1 MVKRLTPV
9 SSPKPPEQ
17 SPEQTG
23 SEKVLEQVPTWL
35 RMLLTK
41 YGEREVPLVGLE
53 TGHVEEERLGP
64 PLPTAE
70 EESHLSDVLERM
82 AEEGLEPV
90 SDRNVPTS
98 VEWGAAA
105 EEPPAAPIDDV
116 LAGIGTTQE
125 DDDYDT
131 SPAYDQP
138 FFEPEAPDTGGWSE
152 QDYDQPV
159 QMPTQ
164 VGPSAPA
171 SGDDEVPDWLT
182 QALEAPPPGPP
193 TPSFSPPE
201 SQPPSSV
208 SREEVPDW
216 LTEALE
222 EPAPAPAPAESQ
234 QPFLASPT
242 DQEIPDRLT
251 EPPPELGELA
261 SETFEPA
268 ETTFEAEVDQPEVP
282 GWLTE
287 IGVPTAGVLGTSPE
301 SAAFESDTLAPE
313 VSDWEVPDWITEG
326 IEDISAQEKAQEKPK
341 TEATL
346 TDQDIP
352 DWIAWEQPLSAEEE
366 LSAPEV
372 ETPQI
377 PDWLMAVDETPAPT
391 VSSPPPAPVET
402 VEPSPAA
409 EEIPD
414 WLTPDS
420 NASIQADM
428 LGEIEADVTEAEQP
442 GWLLDATPSKE
453 EIPAVTVEQPF
464 EPQLPSGPPP
474 DDGRDIPTWL
484 QNVQTESPPLKTPH
498 ASIPKWLENI
508 QVSSERPA
516 IVSEQPPDWLKSVQ
530 VYPDEAP
537 SPAPVAEEGK
547 APGVSETT
555 ATSPD
560 DWLTDLEVPP
570 TEDTAAPTAEMVSTA
585 DTDDWVV
592 DLEAPPTED
601 MPAVAATAEAIP
613 ATDDWLTDFEIP
625 SVGEIPVA
633 TPAVETPPVSDTSDW
648 LADLEMLPADD
659 TVATPTTKTTPAA
672 DTDDWLADLGV
683 PSVDDGFAAEAEP
696 EIPPW
701 LSELPEAEG
710 KQPAAAPI
718 EPAIE
723 EEIEFPAWWSE
734 EAAPAEAP
742 SAAPTETR
750 AEVEAEIPPWL
761 LELPEEE
768 GGQPT
773 EARIEPAEAEFEMPA
788 WLSEVEE
795 TPADAPASAFVEPAA
810 EAEEET
816 PAWPSELPEAEGET
830 LPWLSELPEVESEQ
844 PAAASIEPA
853 VEEEIEFPAWWS
865 EETGPITGPPST
877 PAEPRT
883 EVEDEIPAWLSE
895 LPEVESEQPAAAP
908 IEPVAEEEVEF
919 SAWWS
924 EEAAPAETPSAAPAG
939 PRAEMEA
946 EIPSWLSE
954 LPEEEGEQPTVA
966 PAEAPPTAHAQPTA
980 EVGPEI
986 PAWLSELP
994 EAPTTG
1000 PLSPLSEG
1008 AESPEAEVP
1017 PWLSDMPRAPDTGL
1031 LSRLREFEEADGESE
1046 KSAWPSEPPGVE
1058 TGQPPVV
1065 PGEPTADVEVEF
1077 PAWWSEEEAPIT
1089 EPSSTPTEPSAE
1101 AEDETP
1107 PWLSELPE
1115 VETEQPPTATAELS
1129 EADVEIPGWLPEEA
1143 APAEAPPAAPAE
1155 PTVEVEPEMPA
1166 WLSELPEAP
1175 DTGLLPPLPER
1186 SEPTGTKAPAWLSDM
1201 PRAPGTGLLSRLK
1214 EFEDAEAETEAPSWS
1229 SELPEAETEQPPSMP
1244 AEPSAD
1250 AEEEPPFW
1258 FSELPEVETEE
1269 PPSTS
1274 SESVAE
1280 VEPGT
1285 PWLPDAE
1292 ITLTEEEAPSEPT
1305 EKTVE
1310 EEPEWPSWLFDSAE
1324 TPDDKTPDQD
1334 WLSGLGEATEAVEAA
1349 LPPEESDK
1357 LEPLPPPPKTDE
1369 TKPDPD
1375 LGGIKAS
1382 QASAPS
1388 QAPAPSSVAK
1398 SSSWLQALEPTEA
1411 TITVED
1417 SQATES
1423 TGVLAGL
1430 TGLLPAE
1437 KLVTAIP
1444 AIEPRPTNGQ
1454 AEAILAAAQ
1463 GFYTIAT
1470 QTPQPATLPTPLTQQ
1485 RQQLMGG
1492 VARAL
1497 VYVLFIIL
1505 VALPLLPGI
1514 QSETGRQVPWT
1525 EPSGELNEVL
1535 GKQRRLLVSEELGVI
1550 DLQQPGSVAL
1560 VSFDF
1565 TTATQGEM
1573 QPLAEAIVGR
1583 LRGQGMRLI
1592 FVSLEPEGAALA
1604 QEMLNQERDEAYGV
1618 NMVNLGYLP
1627 GQIVGIRELATGRKP
1642 LSTIKDF
1649 KDGLTFES
1657 AERAEWNDVNNLSQI
1672 DVVVTLADNP
1682 TIARWWIEQME
1693 MAANNPDGGER
1704 LLLAATSAAAAPFLQ
1719 PYRDSR
1725 QLDGLIAGIN
1735 GAAAIEAGR
1744 KQFGPARQM
1753 LDSQSIAHLFIV
1765 ILIAA
1770 GTIAGWMPPLPPD
1783 DKQKNQ
1789 PETLKTKERR

>member
-23 SEKVLEQVPTWL
+23 AEKVLEQVPTWL
-35 RMLLTK
+35 RMLLAK
-41 YGEREVPLVGLE
+41 YGEREGPLVGLE

-105 EEPPAAPIDDV
+105 EEPPAAPTDDV

-125 DDDYDT
+125 NDDYDT
-131 SPAYDQP
+131 SPAYGQP
-138 FFEPEAPDTGGWSE
+138 FFEPEAPDTRGWSE

-164 VGPSAPA
+164 VEPSAPA

-182 QALEAPPPGPP
+182 QALETPPPGPP

-201 SQPPSSV
+201 SQPPPSV
-208 SREEVPDW
+208 SSEEVPDW

-251 EPPPELGELA
+251 EPPPESGELA

-268 ETTFEAEVDQPEVP
+268 ETTFEAEADQPEVP

-341 TEATL
+341 AEATL

-402 VEPSPAA
+402 VEPSPAV

-484 QNVQTESPPLKTPH
+484 QNVQTELPPLKTPH
-498 ASIPKWLENI
+498 AGIPKWLENI

-570 TEDTAAPTAEMVSTA
+570 TEDTAAPTAETVSTA
-585 DTDDWVV
+585 DTDDWMV

-648 LADLEMLPADD
+648 LADLEMPPAED
-659 TVATPTTKTTPAA
+659 TVATPTTKTAPAA
-672 DTDDWLADLGV
+672 DTDDWLADLGI
-683 PSVDDGFAAEAEP
+683 PSVDDGFAAEAGP

-701 LSELPEAEG
+701 LSELPEEEG
-710 KQPAAAPI
+710 EQPAAAPI
-718 EPAIE
+718 EPAVE
-723 EEIEFPAWWSE
+723 EEIEFPAWWPE
-734 EAAPAEAP
+734 ETAPITGPP
-742 SAAPTETR
+742 STPTEPRT
-750 AEVEAEIPPWL
+750 EVEAEIPAWL
-761 LELPEEE
+761 SELSEEEGEQPAAARVEPAVEEEIEFPAWLSEETGPITGPPSTPTEPRTEVEAEIPAGLSELPEEE
-768 GGQPT
+768 SEQPAA
-773 EARIEPAEAEFEMPA
+773 ARVEPAETEFEMPA

-795 TPADAPASAFVEPAA
+795 TPADAPS
-810 EAEEET
+810 
-816 PAWPSELPEAEGET
+816 
-830 LPWLSELPEVESEQ
+830 
-844 PAAASIEPA
+844 
-853 VEEEIEFPAWWS
+853 
-865 EETGPITGPPST
+865 
-877 PAEPRT
+877 
-883 EVEDEIPAWLSE
+883 
-895 LPEVESEQPAAAP
+895 
-908 IEPVAEEEVEF
+908 
-919 SAWWS
+919 
-924 EEAAPAETPSAAPAG
+924 AAPAE

-966 PAEAPPTAHAQPTA
+966 PAEAPPAAHAQPTA
-980 EVGPEI
+980 EVEPEI

-1065 PGEPTADVEVEF
+1065 PGEPAADVEVEF
-1077 PAWWSEEEAPIT
+1077 PAWWSEEAAPT
-1089 EPSSTPTEPSAE
+1089 TEPSAE
-1101 AEDETP
+1101 AEDETL

-1129 EADVEIPGWLPEEA
+1129 EADVEIPGWLSEEV

-1155 PTVEVEPEMPA
+1155 PTAKVEPEMPA

-1186 SEPTGTKAPAWLSDM
+1186 PESTETKAPAWLSDM

-1214 EFEDAEAETEAPSWS
+1214 EFEDAEAEPETPSWS

-1244 AEPSAD
+1244 TEPSAD

-1274 SESVAE
+1274 SESAAE

-1285 PWLPDAE
+1285 PWLSDAE

-1334 WLSGLGEATEAVEAA
+1334 WLSELGEATEAVEAA

-1369 TKPDPD
+1369 SKPDPD

-1388 QAPAPSSVAK
+1388 QAPAASSVAK

-1444 AIEPRPTNGQ
+1444 AIEPRPSNGQ

-1492 VARAL
+1492 VAWAL

-1583 LRGQGMRLI
+1583 LRGQGMRII
-1592 FVSLEPEGAALA
+1592 FVSLEPEGAALV

-1682 TIARWWIEQME
+1682 TTARWWIEQME
-1693 MAANNPDGGER
+1693 MAVNPDGGER

-1783 DKQKNQ
+1783 DEQKNQ
-1789 PETLKTKERR
+1789 PETLKTKERG